1 MNKQKVVIIGAGFA
15 GISAMAKFARYP
27 DIFDITLL
35 TTKNHFEY
43 YPGLY
48 RLFGEHVPFEIFVPL
63 RYMVVPP
70 VTCVYESVSSVDTD
84 LKKVTTTEGTI
95 LDYDTVIIATGSTPT
110 DFGIPGVFEHAYLVS
125 TLAHAK
131 EAKKALLEEIQH
143 HIITDSKEPY
153 TIVIAGAGPT
163 GVELAGELSLVLD
176 TFAKNYHYP
185 RSRLRIQMIQRGKSI
200 LPQLPR
206 RVQKIALKRLKKIGV
221 QVLLDTSITR
231 VYKDSLDT
239 SGDAIPFSFFFWTAG
254 SQSSDLIMNTKTLP
268 LSERKKVLVDKEFR
282 VSGLQ
287 DVYVLGDNAETAFS
301 GLAQIAEQDGVFVG
315 NMLVS
320 QALHKP
326 YKPYNPREPIYVIPI
341 GKRFGIL
348 GMKNKI
354 FTGMIP
360 WMLRYIVDARFFF
373 FHLKFKDFISLSLE
387 RKLR

>member
-1 MNKQKVVIIGAGFA
+1 MHKQKVVIIGAGFA
-15 GISAMAKFARYP
+15 GISAMAKLGAHP
-27 DIFDITLL
+27 ESFDVTLISP
-35 TTKNHFEY
+35 KNHFEY

-63 RYMVVPP
+63 RYMIPSS
-70 VTCVYESVSSVDTD
+70 VTCVYDSVNTLDTD
-84 LKKVTTTEGTI
+84 AKKVSTTEGKQFS
-95 LDYDTVIIATGSTPT
+95 YDTLIIATGSIPT

-143 HIITDSKEPY
+143 HIISDTKEPY

-185 RSRLRIQMIQRGKSI
+185 RSRLQIRIVQRGDSI
-200 LPQLPR
+200 LPQLPKQ
-206 RVQKIALKRLKKIGV
+206 VQKIASRRLKKIRV
-221 QVLLDTSITR
+221 HIQLDTAITR
-231 VYKDSLDT
+231 VYKDTIDT
-239 SGDAIPFSFFFWTAG
+239 TTGALPYSFFFWTAG
-254 SQSSDLIMNTKTLP
+254 SQTADLITQTKTLP
-268 LSERKKVLVDKEFR
+268 LSERKKVLVDREFQ
-282 VSGLQ
+282 VQGIES
-287 DVYVLGDNAETAFS
+287 VYVLGDNAETAFS

-315 NMLVS
+315 TMLVAR
-320 QALHKP
+320 ALGKP
-326 YKPYNPREPIYVIPI
+326 YKPYNPRKPIYVIPI

-348 GMKNKI
+348 GFQKKI
-354 FTGMIP
+354 FTGILP

-373 FHLKFKDFISLSLE
+373 FHLKFKDFVSLSLE